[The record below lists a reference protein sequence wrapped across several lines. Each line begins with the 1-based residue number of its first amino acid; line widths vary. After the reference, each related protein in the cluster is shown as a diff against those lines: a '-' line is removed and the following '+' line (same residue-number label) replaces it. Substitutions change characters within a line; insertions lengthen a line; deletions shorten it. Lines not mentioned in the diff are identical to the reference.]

1 MLKRHW
7 FPGIRSVT
15 KVLIL
20 SLMATQVQA
29 DDYLVYA
36 SNEDSNELSIINP
49 DNNESIGTI
58 AVGKRPRGVRV
69 SPDGAKIYV
78 ALSGSPKCPPS
89 MPDSECEK
97 LIADKTAD
105 GIAVI
110 DATTRKVERVLPG
123 GSDPEQFDISPD
135 QSRLFIANEDQGT
148 ATIVDIASGQ
158 VVKEL
163 RVGREPEGVKAAP
176 DGNVFLV
183 TGESDHD
190 VSIVDARSGELLGS
204 VKVGLRPRDIIFTPD
219 GRQAIV
225 SAEASHQVDIIDM
238 ATRAVVRTIK
248 LQEGVLPM
256 GLALAPDGQI
266 LYVANGRAKTVS
278 KIDYQS
284 GAVLASAE
292 VGPRPWGIALS
303 PDGKRLYTANG
314 PSNDVTVIDTET
326 FTVSE
331 RIPVG
336 KSPWGVAIGKKL
348 PQ

>member
-1 MLKRHW
+1 MLKRHC
-7 FPGIRSVT
+7 FSGIRSAT
-15 KVLIL
+15 KVLTLCLI
-20 SLMATQVQA
+20 ATQIQA
-29 DDYLVYA
+29 ADYLVYA
-36 SNEDSNELSIINP
+36 SNEDSNELSIIDP

-110 DATTRKVERVLPG
+110 DAITRKVERVLPG
-123 GSDPEQFDISPD
+123 GSDPEQFDLSPD

-148 ATIVDIASGQ
+148 ATIVDIASGV
-158 VVKEL
+158 VVKETP
-163 RVGREPEGVKAAP
+163 VGREPEGVKVSP
-176 DGNVFLV
+176 DGSVFLV
-183 TGESDHD
+183 TGESEHD
-190 VSIVDARSGELLGS
+190 VSVVDSASGEVLHR

-219 GRQAIV
+219 GRHAIV
-225 SAEASHQVDIIDM
+225 SAEANHQVDIIDM
-238 ATRAVVRTIK
+238 ETHTVARTIK
-248 LQEGVLPM
+248 LAEGVLPM
-256 GLALAPDGQI
+256 GLALAPDGRV

-278 KIDYQS
+278 KIDFQN
-284 GAVLASAE
+284 GAALSSIE
-292 VGPRPWGIALS
+292 VGTRPWGIALS
-303 PDGKRLYTANG
+303 PDGKRLFTANG

-326 FTVSE
+326 FTVMT

-336 KSPWGVAIGKKL
+336 KSPWGVAIGPSL
-348 PQ
+348 

>member
-1 MLKRHW
+1 MFKTKSLT
-7 FPGIRSVT
+7 GQISAAIAIILGLASVNL
-15 KVLIL
+15 V
-20 SLMATQVQA
+20 AA
-29 DDYLVYA
+29 DYLVYA
-36 SNEDSNELSIINP
+36 SNEDSNELSIIDP
-49 DNNESIGTI
+49 GSNETIGTI
-58 AVGKRPRGVRV
+58 AVGKRPRGVRI
-69 SPDGAKIYV
+69 SPDGAKVYV

-97 LIADKTAD
+97 LITDKTAD

-110 DATTRKVERVLPG
+110 DAATRAVEKVLPG

-135 QSRLFIANEDQGT
+135 QTRLFIANEDQGT

-176 DGNVFLV
+176 DGSVFLV

-204 VKVGLRPRDIIFTPD
+204 VKVGLRPRDIIFTHD

-238 ATRAVVRTIK
+238 ATRAVARTIT

-278 KIDYQS
+278 KIDFQK
-284 GAVLASAE
+284 GVVLGSVE

-326 FTVSE
+326 FTVMT

-336 KSPWGVAIGKKL
+336 KSPWGVAVG
-348 PQ
+348 PSP

>member
-1 MLKRHW
+1 MLKRRCL
-7 FPGIRSVT
+7 PSLGLAVT
-15 KVLIL
+15 TLIMSFVTAGL
-20 SLMATQVQA
+20 EAA
-29 DDYLVYA
+29 DYLVYV
-36 SNEDSNELSIINP
+36 SNEDSNELSIIDP
-49 DNNESIGTI
+49 GSNETIGSI

-69 SPDGAKIYV
+69 SPDGAKVYV

-110 DATTRKVERVLPG
+110 DAVTRKVEKVLPG

-158 VVKEL
+158 IVKEL

-176 DGNVFLV
+176 DGSVFLV
-183 TGESDHD
+183 TGESEHD

-225 SAEASHQVDIIDM
+225 SAEANHQVDIIDM
-238 ATRAVVRTIK
+238 ATQSVARTIK

-256 GLALAPDGQI
+256 GLALAPDGQF

-278 KIDYQS
+278 KIDLQR
-284 GAVLASAE
+284 GVVLGSVE
-292 VGPRPWGIALS
+292 VGPRPWGVVLS

-314 PSNDVTVIDTET
+314 PSNDVTVIDTAT
-326 FTVSE
+326 FTVIA

-336 KSPWGVAIGKKL
+336 KSPWGVAIG
-348 PQ
+348 PAP